1 MNRDGMGAKSRRRKE
16 DENGRKKGSVRRGT
30 KQG

>member
-16 DENGRKKGSVRRGT
+16 DKNERKKGSVRRGT
-30 KQG
+30 KQ